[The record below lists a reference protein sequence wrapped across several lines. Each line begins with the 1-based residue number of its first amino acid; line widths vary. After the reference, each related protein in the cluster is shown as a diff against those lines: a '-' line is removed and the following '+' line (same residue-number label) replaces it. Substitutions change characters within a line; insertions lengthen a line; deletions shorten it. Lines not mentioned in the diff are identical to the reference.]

1 MTPSGD
7 GFRILVID
15 DESNIRMMVRLALRH
30 VGHTVETASDGA
42 EGLEKFG
49 DGAEWDLILLDHRMP
64 GLTGL
69 EVLREMRRRDPD
81 ARVIVITAFGTI
93 DLATEA
99 MQAGATDF
107 LRKPFTADMLR
118 DTVNAALAAP
128 APSNTGAPGYEAGIN
143 GFRIEAQTGTGTA
156 GLGEVR
162 WSFSVRDPRGEARDC
177 AVLLPAPVVERV
189 KAHARPER
197 MPDIFDQHLFWQSL
211 CEEALANYVW
221 QNAEFPPDHLLR
233 VDELT
238 AGMRRRV
245 DAAVGAA

>member
-1 MTPSGD
+1 MTPD
-7 GFRILVID
+7 RILVID

-49 DGAEWDLILLDHRMP
+49 EGAEWDLVLLDHRMP

-81 ARVIVITAFGTI
+81 ARVIMITAFGTI
-93 DLATEA
+93 DLAAEA

-118 DTVNAALAAP
+118 DAVNAAIAVPAP
-128 APSNTGAPGYEAGIN
+128 APAESSASYDAGIN

-156 GLGEVR
+156 GQGEVR

-189 KAHARPER
+189 KAHARRDR
-197 MPDIFDQHLFWQSL
+197 MPDVFEQHLFWQSL

-221 QNAEFPPDHLLR
+221 QNAEFPPDRVLR

-245 DAAVGAA
+245 EAAVGAA